1 MLGVNERLPA
11 PTQDIEQLKRDVDE
25 FGFCV
30 YARALSGEF
39 LAATRARLLEQAQA
53 ELELGL
59 AFEDGGPRQPTPANS
74 AGDSSDA
81 FRANN
86 GGVNQRL
93 WMLINKGKVFRDVVM
108 HPGTSEVVAH
118 ILGREFQLSA
128 LTANIAK
135 PGGVAM
141 NLHTDQW
148 WMPAPSHPDA
158 ERVRAGNITRLDF
171 DRDNDGAEVVQI
183 PPPAAC
189 NIMYMLNDFTA
200 DNGGTRLVPHSH
212 LTGRQP
218 TDALDLQPIAAEGP
232 AGTAVI
238 FEGRTWH
245 GTGANTSDRGRLGLL
260 ATFCGPQF
268 RTQENY
274 TLGILPEVYERC
286 PPELL
291 RRLGFGIWNAYGRV
305 GSPARAFAE
314 PDDERFGM
322 LRPSAGALE
331 MEL

>member
-1 MLGVNERLPA
+1 MLGVNERLPS
-11 PTQDIEQLKRDVDE
+11 PTQDIEQLKHDVDE

-30 YARALSGEF
+30 YAYALTGEF
-39 LAATRARLLEQAQA
+39 LDAIRARLLEQAQA

-59 AFEDGGPRQPTPANS
+59 ASEDGGPRQATPANF
-74 AGDSSDA
+74 AGKSSDA
-81 FRANN
+81 FRANS

-93 WMLINKGKVFRDVVM
+93 WMLINKGEVFRDVVM

-135 PGGVAM
+135 PGGAAM

-158 ERVRAGNITRLDF
+158 EPVRAGNVTRLDF
-171 DRDNDGAEVVQI
+171 GRDNDNAEVVQI

-189 NIMYMLNDFTA
+189 NIIYMLNDFTA
-200 DNGGTRLVPHSH
+200 DNGGTRLVPRSH

-245 GTGANTSDRGRLGLL
+245 GTGANTSDRIRLGLL

-274 TLGILPEVYERC
+274 TLGILPEVYEQC
-286 PPELL
+286 SPELL
-291 RRLGFGIWNAYGRV
+291 RRLGFGLWNAYGRV
-305 GSPARAFAE
+305 GSPARVLADPE
-314 PDDERFGM
+314 QERIG
-322 LRPSAGALE
+322 LLNPSADAPPMKL
-331 MEL
+331 

>member
-30 YARALSGEF
+30 YARALTGEF
-39 LAATRARLLEQAQA
+39 LAATRTRLLEQAQA

-59 AFEDGGPRQPTPANS
+59 AFEDGGPRQTPPANFRGKS
-74 AGDSSDA
+74 REA

-93 WMLINKGKVFRDVVM
+93 WMLINKGKAFRDVVM
-108 HPGTSEVVAH
+108 HLGTSEVVAH

-135 PGGVAM
+135 PGGTAM

-148 WMPAPSHPDA
+148 WMPAPSRPDA
-158 ERVRAGNITRLDF
+158 EPVRAGNITRLDF
-171 DRDNDGAEVVQI
+171 DRDNDNAEVVQV
-183 PPPAAC
+183 PAPVAC
-189 NIMYMLNDFTA
+189 NIIYMLNDFTA
-200 DNGGTRLVPHSH
+200 DNGGTRLVPRSH

-245 GTGANTSDRGRLGLL
+245 GTGPNTSDRVRLGLL

-274 TLGILPEVYERC
+274 TLGILPEVYDQC

-291 RRLGFGIWNAYGRV
+291 RRLGFGVWSAYGRV

-314 PDDERFGM
+314 PDEERFGM

-331 MEL
+331 MKL